1 MAYGWQQESLA
12 ENFAD
17 RRGWDDEILGPLG
30 TFVEAVRESRPQSR
44 HVGQS
49 DAYSTMRRG
58 RRDAACSCRRRR
70 FTELGVTETE
80 IPDPAPIDK
89 RARSLVGL
97 TPDDED
103 DEGTLRPRG
112 VAEQGRRYHQ
122 IVIAFFVALAIVVG
136 VVEISVIIQVGQW
149 IGFLNT
155 VGLLLLV
162 SLVGAWLVKR
172 QGLGVMA
179 RIREQRSA
187 GRIPATEA
195 FDGALILVAGVLLV
209 IPGFV
214 TDASGCCCCSR
225 RSVPSCVAS

>member
-1 MAYGWQQESLA
+1 M
-12 ENFAD
+12 
-17 RRGWDDEILGPLG
+17 
-30 TFVEAVRESRPQSR
+30 
-44 HVGQS
+44 
-49 DAYSTMRRG
+49 
-58 RRDAACSCRRRR
+58 
-70 FTELGVTETE
+70 
-80 IPDPAPIDK
+80 
-89 RARSLVGL
+89 
-97 TPDDED
+97 
-103 DEGTLRPRG
+103 
-112 VAEQGRRYHQ
+112 
-122 IVIAFFVALAIVVG
+122 IAFFVALAIVVG

-162 SLVGAWLVKR
+162 SLMGAWLVKR

-214 TDASGCCCCSR
+214 TDAFGLLLLFPPIRAVVRRFVSR
-225 RSVPSCVAS
+225 RVLREVEMVRSKQWTRGEPPPRQYVPPEQRPPPPPTPLPPASPPDR

>member
-1 MAYGWQQESLA
+1 
-12 ENFAD
+12 
-17 RRGWDDEILGPLG
+17 
-30 TFVEAVRESRPQSR
+30 
-44 HVGQS
+44 
-49 DAYSTMRRG
+49 
-58 RRDAACSCRRRR
+58 
-70 FTELGVTETE
+70 
-80 IPDPAPIDK
+80 
-89 RARSLVGL
+89 
-97 TPDDED
+97 
-103 DEGTLRPRG
+103 
-112 VAEQGRRYHQ
+112 
-122 IVIAFFVALAIVVG
+122 VIAFFVALAIVVG

-214 TDASGCCCCSR
+214 TDALGLLLLIPPVRAVARRFVSR
-225 RSVPSCVAS
+225 RVFREVEMVRSRQWTRGQPPPRQYVPPERPQPPPPTPLPPASPPDR

>member
-1 MAYGWQQESLA
+1 M
-12 ENFAD
+12 
-17 RRGWDDEILGPLG
+17 
-30 TFVEAVRESRPQSR
+30 
-44 HVGQS
+44 
-49 DAYSTMRRG
+49 
-58 RRDAACSCRRRR
+58 
-70 FTELGVTETE
+70 
-80 IPDPAPIDK
+80 
-89 RARSLVGL
+89 
-97 TPDDED
+97 
-103 DEGTLRPRG
+103 
-112 VAEQGRRYHQ
+112 
-122 IVIAFFVALAIVVG
+122 IAFFVALAIVVG

-214 TDASGCCCCSR
+214 TDALGLLLLIPPVRAVARRFVSR
-225 RSVPSCVAS
+225 RVFREVEMVRSRQWTRGEPPPRQYVPPERPQPPPPTPLPPASPPDR

>member
-1 MAYGWQQESLA
+1 M
-12 ENFAD
+12 
-17 RRGWDDEILGPLG
+17 
-30 TFVEAVRESRPQSR
+30 
-44 HVGQS
+44 
-49 DAYSTMRRG
+49 
-58 RRDAACSCRRRR
+58 
-70 FTELGVTETE
+70 
-80 IPDPAPIDK
+80 
-89 RARSLVGL
+89 
-97 TPDDED
+97 
-103 DEGTLRPRG
+103 
-112 VAEQGRRYHQ
+112 
-122 IVIAFFVALAIVVG
+122 IAFFVALAIVVG

-187 GRIPATEA
+187 GRIPTTEA

-214 TDASGCCCCSR
+214 TDAFGLLLLFPPIRAVVRRFVSR
-225 RSVPSCVAS
+225 RVLREVDMVRTKQWTRGEPRPRQYVPPERPQPPPPTPLPPASPPDR

>member
-1 MAYGWQQESLA
+1 
-12 ENFAD
+12 
-17 RRGWDDEILGPLG
+17 
-30 TFVEAVRESRPQSR
+30 
-44 HVGQS
+44 
-49 DAYSTMRRG
+49 
-58 RRDAACSCRRRR
+58 
-70 FTELGVTETE
+70 
-80 IPDPAPIDK
+80 
-89 RARSLVGL
+89 
-97 TPDDED
+97 
-103 DEGTLRPRG
+103 
-112 VAEQGRRYHQ
+112 
-122 IVIAFFVALAIVVG
+122 VIAFFVALAIVVG
-136 VVEISVIIQVGQW
+136 VVEISVMIQVGQW

-214 TDASGCCCCSR
+214 TDAFGLLLLFPPIRAVVRRFVSR
-225 RSVPSCVAS
+225 RVLREVEIVRSKQWTRGEPPPRQYVPPEQRPPPPPTPLPPAPPPDR